1 MGRAHDPDSWGCVR
15 LSESPLY
22 IFSIREDGTLL
33 RTRKSDLRETKAKV
47 TFKKGK
53 AFVYIGR
60 LAYRLDSLV
69 ALHFVE
75 GYQPN
80 DLIEHIDKS
89 QKNCGA
95 WNLRVIPRSDFAKKT
110 CRNKLC
116 KQVIVDGVIY
126 PSIAACARALYVDE
140 STVQK
145 YLNGTRTGERLLDG
159 LDIRWLGAAGWPP
172 RHRRVERQVQPAQPC
187 CRGRVPHHLAQD
199 APAHA
204 RHGQERP
211 EGVHG
216 ALRAGT

>member
-60 LAYRLDSLV
+60 LAYRLNSLV
-69 ALHFVE
+69 AMHFVE

-116 KQVIVDGVIY
+116 KQVIVNGVIY

-145 YLNGTRTGERLLDG
+145 YLSGTRTGERLLDG
-159 LDIRWLGAAGWPP
+159 LDIRYAEPND
-172 RHRRVERQVQPAQPC
+172 ERKEQS
-187 CRGRVPHHLAQD
+187 
-199 APAHA
+199 
-204 RHGQERP
+204 
-211 EGVHG
+211 
-216 ALRAGT
+216 T

>member
-1 MGRAHDPDSWGCVR
+1 M
-15 LSESPLY
+15 
-22 IFSIREDGTLL
+22 
-33 RTRKSDLRETKAKV
+33 
-47 TFKKGK
+47 
-53 AFVYIGR
+53 
-60 LAYRLDSLV
+60 
-69 ALHFVE
+69 HFVE

-159 LDIRWLGAAGWPP
+159 LDIRYAEPND
-172 RHRRVERQVQPAQPC
+172 ERKEQN
-187 CRGRVPHHLAQD
+187 
-199 APAHA
+199 
-204 RHGQERP
+204 
-211 EGVHG
+211 
-216 ALRAGT
+216 T